1 MGANTFLIG
10 ILDRDEKQ
18 VERFGYQFEKVIL
31 FSAGLGLSTCWLG
44 GAFGRQSFEQKT
56 SLLPGETIPIV
67 SPLGYTM
74 DRKRLADHLI
84 RFVAD
89 SNNRKNWDELFFSRW
104 PDQPLLQDDERA
116 FQQPLQM
123 VRLGPSASNKQPWR
137 VVRNQNGFHFFLIR
151 NAGYSLLPYDLQRND
166 MGIAMCHFEL
176 TARELE
182 LPGCW
187 RNLDATNR
195 PELDGLT
202 YIRSW
207 LLPC

>member
-1 MGANTFLIG
+1 
-10 ILDRDEKQ
+10 
-18 VERFGYQFEKVIL
+18 
-31 FSAGLGLSTCWLG
+31 
-44 GAFGRQSFEQKT
+44 
-56 SLLPGETIPIV
+56 
-67 SPLGYTM
+67 
-74 DRKRLADHLI
+74 
-84 RFVAD
+84 
-89 SNNRKNWDELFFSRW
+89 
-104 PDQPLLQDDERA
+104 
-116 FQQPLQM
+116 
-123 VRLGPSASNKQPWR
+123 
-137 VVRNQNGFHFFLIR
+137 
-151 NAGYSLLPYDLQRND
+151 LQRND